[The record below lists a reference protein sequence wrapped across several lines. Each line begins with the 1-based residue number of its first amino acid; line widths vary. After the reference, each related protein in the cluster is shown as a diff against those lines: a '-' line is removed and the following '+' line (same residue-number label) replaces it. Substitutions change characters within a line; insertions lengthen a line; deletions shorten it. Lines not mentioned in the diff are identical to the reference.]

1 MLMMMIIIIRK
12 KGVALVSQYVV
23 LYCAV
28 VCHRR
33 IDYSNMAY
41 FFVVSSA
48 MIVAPNR
55 FITFALPFHC
65 HPIIAHKIAFHSIIA
80 SHHFAS
86 FHITFNSQFT

>member
-12 KGVALVSQYVV
+12 KGVPLVSEYVV

-65 HPIIAHKIAFHSIIA
+65 HSIIAHKIAFHSIIA
-80 SHHFAS
+80 SHHITS
-86 FHITFNSQFT
+86 HRVTFNSQFT